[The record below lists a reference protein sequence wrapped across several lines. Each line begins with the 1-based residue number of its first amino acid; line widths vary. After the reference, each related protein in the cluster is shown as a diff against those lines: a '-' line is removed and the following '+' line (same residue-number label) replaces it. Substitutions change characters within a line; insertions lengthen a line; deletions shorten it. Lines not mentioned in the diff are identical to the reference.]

1 MVRPTF
7 IHHSSAC
14 GRIAPQNVAFQ
25 FQIVPG
31 SRSIHLTDSTNLA
44 LHATN
49 FSRTP
54 VFNTYSETGRWVVG
68 FFRWIYPGLTRCA
81 VCASLAADHRDA
93 VALVSSEQS
102 WIVAAAVLSVPVSIK
117 T

>member
-49 FSRTP
+49 FSRPP
-54 VFNTYSETGRWVVG
+54 VIALIRGMAVTTAFLLEEGSPSMRCGH
-68 FFRWIYPGLTRCA
+68 TRIRF
-81 VCASLAADHRDA
+81 LLLRR
-93 VALVSSEQS
+93 LGGM
-102 WIVAAAVLSVPVSIK
+102 LRSIPSG
-117 T
+117 